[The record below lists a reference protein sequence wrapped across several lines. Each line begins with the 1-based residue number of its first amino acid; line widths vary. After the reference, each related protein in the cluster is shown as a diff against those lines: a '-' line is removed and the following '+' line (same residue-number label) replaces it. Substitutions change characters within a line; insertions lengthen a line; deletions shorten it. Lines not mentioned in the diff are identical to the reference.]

1 MRLLKYK
8 LSTGEIVDTLTE
20 AKESGKPFSA
30 ILVTIN
36 KLPCK
41 KRGQNGLLY

>member
-20 AKESGKPFSA
+20 ARESGKPFFA

-36 KLPCK
+36 KLPN
-41 KRGQNGLLY
+41 KRRG

>member
-20 AKESGKPFSA
+20 AKESGKPFFS
-30 ILVTIN
+30 ILVTVN

-41 KRGQNGLLY
+41 KGG

>member
-20 AKESGKPFSA
+20 AKESGKSFFA

-36 KLPCK
+36 KLPN
-41 KRGQNGLLY
+41 KRGKK

>member
-20 AKESGKPFSA
+20 ARESGKRFSA

-41 KRGQNGLLY
+41 KGG